1 MIYIYILTMNA
12 PMVSKAS
19 APGARTPH
27 PPRTERRWSC
37 TGLSGAGLR
46 GSPWPRW
53 RSPRA
58 NALAVAGLIAT
69 AAATAHAAPD
79 PDERAAI
86 LAPASRFDA
95 AERWERLSGGSATN
109 RRRFDRDAF
118 SQPSANISFEARAEF
133 AIGNALFRRLWVTA
147 PSSTRSA
154 DGLGPLYNARACQR
168 CHLKDGRGHPPENAQ
183 DSTVSMLIRL
193 SVPPRTEAERARLAS
208 GREAVIPE
216 PTYGTQLQDVAVPG
230 LAAEGRIRIAHV
242 PREVALAGGAT
253 VTLEEPH
260 YAIAD
265 PGYGPLDPRVM
276 TSPRVAPPMIG
287 LGLLEAIAE
296 SDVMAR
302 VDPGDA
308 DGDGISGRARRV
320 WSPSNGRMML
330 GRFGWKAGAA
340 TIVDQSAAAMS
351 GDIGVSNPLAP
362 APWGECT
369 ERQRACRAG
378 PHGADPG
385 AGADSE
391 SGPDSG
397 ADSDA
402 DSGTG
407 SGAGSDSGSGL
418 RAGSESGSGSGSDKF
433 EAPAAVMDAI
443 VFYSRNLAVPARR
456 GENDP
461 AVLRGK
467 ALFYRSGC
475 IGCHTPKHATRADWP
490 VEPLAGQLIWP
501 YTDLLV
507 HDMGEG
513 LADGRPEGGMGGHV
527 EGDAG
532 SDAGSDAKSGSG
544 GGASYRDSASGQSG
558 ASGREWRTAP
568 LWGIGL
574 TEVVN
579 GHTRFLHDGRARN
592 LTEAILWHGGEA
604 QASRDVFRTMPKAER
619 DALLAFLK
627 SL

>member
-1 MIYIYILTMNA
+1 MPA
-12 PMVSKAS
+12 PL
-19 APGARTPH
+19 P
-27 PPRTERRWSC
+27 
-37 TGLSGAGLR
+37 
-46 GSPWPRW
+46 
-53 RSPRA
+53 
-58 NALAVAGLIAT
+58 AGLILAAVAT
-69 AAATAHAAPD
+69 AAPAAPS
-79 PDERAAI
+79 PSERAAI

-95 AERWERLSGGSATN
+95 AERWERLPGGSATN

-133 AIGNALFRRLWVTA
+133 AIGNALFRRLWVSA

-168 CHLKDGRGHPPENAQ
+168 CHLKDGRGHPPESAQ
-183 DSTVSMLIRL
+183 DSTVSMLLRL
-193 SVPPRTEAERARLAS
+193 SVPPRTDAERARLAS
-208 GREAVIPE
+208 GREAAIPE
-216 PTYGTQLQDVAVPG
+216 PTYGTQLQDVAAPG
-230 LAAEGRIRIAHV
+230 HVAEGRIRITRV

-253 VTLEEPH
+253 ATLETPS
-260 YAIAD
+260 YAIVD

-296 SDVMAR
+296 SDVTAR
-302 VDPGDA
+302 ADPGDA

-369 ERQRACRAG
+369 QRQRACRDA

-385 AGADSE
+385 SGAVSGASPAGAE
-391 SGPDSG
+391 SGSGADSG
-397 ADSDA
+397 AD
-402 DSGTG
+402 
-407 SGAGSDSGSGL
+407 
-418 RAGSESGSGSGSDKF
+418 EF

-456 GENDP
+456 AVDDP
-461 AVLRGK
+461 KVLAGK

-475 IGCHTPKHATRADWP
+475 TGCHTPKHATRADWP
-490 VEPLAGQLIWP
+490 IEPLAGQLIWP

-513 LADGRPEGGMGGHV
+513 LADDRPEGHV

-532 SDAGSDAKSGSG
+532 SDAE
-544 GGASYRDSASGQSG
+544 GGAGGG

-574 TEVVN
+574 TEVVH

-604 QASRDVFRTMPKAER
+604 QASREAFRAMPKAER

>member
-1 MIYIYILTMNA
+1 MHTLA
-12 PMVSKAS
+12 A
-19 APGARTPH
+19 
-27 PPRTERRWSC
+27 
-37 TGLSGAGLR
+37 AGM
-46 GSPWPRW
+46 
-53 RSPRA
+53 
-58 NALAVAGLIAT
+58 IAT
-69 AAATAHAAPD
+69 AAAVQAAPS

-133 AIGNALFRRLWVTA
+133 AIGNALFRRLWVSA

-193 SVPPRTEAERARLAS
+193 SVPPSTGAERARIVS
-208 GREAVIPE
+208 GREAVVPE
-216 PTYGTQLQDVAVPG
+216 PTYGIQLQDLAVPG
-230 LAAEGRIRIAHV
+230 HAAEGRLRITRT
-242 PREVALAGGAT
+242 PREV
-253 VTLEEPH
+253 TLEGAAPVVLEAPH
-260 YAIAD
+260 YAIVD
-265 PGYGPLDPRVM
+265 PGHGPLDPRVM
-276 TSPRVAPPMIG
+276 ISPRVAPPMIG

-296 SDVMAR
+296 SDVTAR
-302 VDPGDA
+302 ADPDDA

-407 SGAGSDSGSGL
+407 SGAGS
-418 RAGSESGSGSGSDKF
+418 GSGSDKF

-527 EGDAG
+527 EGG
-532 SDAGSDAKSGSG
+532 AGSDAKSGSG
-544 GGASYRDSASGQSG
+544 GG

-604 QASRDVFRTMPKAER
+604 QASRDAFRTMPKAER

>member
-1 MIYIYILTMNA
+1 MRPSTPGIPLRHRAVTPA
-12 PMVSKAS
+12 PV
-19 APGARTPH
+19 P
-27 PPRTERRWSC
+27 
-37 TGLSGAGLR
+37 
-46 GSPWPRW
+46 
-53 RSPRA
+53 
-58 NALAVAGLIAT
+58 AGLILAAVAT
-69 AAATAHAAPD
+69 AAPAAPS
-79 PDERAAI
+79 PSERAAI

-95 AERWERLSGGSATN
+95 AERWERLPGGSATN

-133 AIGNALFRRLWVTA
+133 AIGNALFRRLWVSA

-183 DSTVSMLIRL
+183 DSTVSMLLRL
-193 SVPPRTEAERARLAS
+193 SVPPRTDAERARLAS
-208 GREAVIPE
+208 GREAAIPE
-216 PTYGTQLQDVAVPG
+216 PTYGTQLQDVAAPG
-230 LAAEGRIRIAHV
+230 HAAEGRIRITRV

-253 VTLEEPH
+253 ATLETPS
-260 YAIAD
+260 YAIVD

-296 SDVMAR
+296 SDVTAR
-302 VDPGDA
+302 ADPGDA
-308 DGDGISGRARRV
+308 DGDGISGRARWV

-340 TIVDQSAAAMS
+340 TIADQSAAAMS
-351 GDIGVSNPLAP
+351 GDIGVSSPLAP

-369 ERQRACRAG
+369 ERQRACRDA

-385 AGADSE
+385 
-391 SGPDSG
+391 SG
-397 ADSDA
+397 ADS
-402 DSGTG
+402 
-407 SGAGSDSGSGL
+407 GAGL
-418 RAGSESGSGSGSDKF
+418 AGAESGSGSGAGLAGTEPGSGADLGADPAGTESDSGSGADSGADIAGTASGSGTDSGADEF

-456 GENDP
+456 AVDDP
-461 AVLRGK
+461 NVLAGK

-475 IGCHTPKHATRADWP
+475 TGCHTPKHATRADWP
-490 VEPLAGQLIWP
+490 IEPLAGQLIWP

-513 LADGRPEGGMGGHV
+513 LADGRPEGHVGGHA

-532 SDAGSDAKSGSG
+532 SDAE
-544 GGASYRDSASGQSG
+544 GGAGGG

-604 QASRDVFRTMPKAER
+604 QASREAFRAMPKAER